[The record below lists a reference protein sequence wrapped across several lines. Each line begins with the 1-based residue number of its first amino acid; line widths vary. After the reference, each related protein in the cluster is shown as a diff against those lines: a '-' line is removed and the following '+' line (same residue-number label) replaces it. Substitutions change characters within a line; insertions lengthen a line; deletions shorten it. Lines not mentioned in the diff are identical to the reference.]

1 MGLLLSGGLDST
13 WLGVEMSREGFAGPA
28 FAARARTTATTSEP
42 FEDDAPYADR
52 VAQRL
57 GLPLTWVDLDVDVLR
72 WIPELVTTME
82 LPFGDPT
89 AVTLIEILRG
99 YSALQGGGN
108 GLLRSR
114 AASGYS
120 PCGRIP
126 VPRTVRDLY
135 ARPCPAGDN
144 QAGRVYRRAGGMSG
158 LWSWRKTAGRTNVP
172 RRSFGAAAVDEAES
186 SLREE

>member
-1 MGLLLSGGLDST
+1 VKIITSAALMDQAGLTPDSAASCT
-13 WLGVEMSREGFAGPA
+13 DSLTTKGQIFHSDPACGPTPAPRSPRASPCPATSPSSRF
-28 FAARARTTATTSEP
+28 
-42 FEDDAPYADR
+42 
-52 VAQRL
+52 
-57 GLPLTWVDLDVDVLR
+57 
-72 WIPELVTTME
+72 
-82 LPFGDPT
+82 
-89 AVTLIEILRG
+89 LRG

-108 GLLRSR
+108 GLLGSR

-120 PCGRIP
+120 PCGRRP

-135 ARPCPAGDN
+135 ARPWPAGDN
-144 QAGRVYRRAGGMSG
+144 QAGQVYRRAGGMSG